1 MARNL
6 TLTKTFPLMM
16 LAALAFGLTVVAV
29 TSYQNRVRKIAESEA
44 ATTPSATVG
53 LPCPALTKAEFD
65 ALEVKPKKTFIFNE
79 VTFDRRFGHV
89 ECNVISHGGGT
100 GFAPLCQFT
109 APALLKV
116 TTKQGEFYFKTGVG
130 KPVTVSTPG
139 GIPKCVVAGNFKP

>member
-1 MARNL
+1 MAAAKWGL
-6 TLTKTFPLMM
+6 AKTFPMM
-16 LAALAFGLTVVAV
+16 MIGALVIGMTVVAV
-29 TSYQNRVRKIAESEA
+29 TSYQNRVQKIAESEA

-53 LPCPALTKAEFD
+53 PPCPVLTKAEFD

-89 ECNVISHGGGT
+89 ECNVVSDGGGT

-109 APALLKV
+109 SPAVLKV
-116 TTKQGEFYFKTGVG
+116 TTKRGEFYFKTGVG

-139 GIPKCVVAGNFKP
+139 GIPKCVVAGKS